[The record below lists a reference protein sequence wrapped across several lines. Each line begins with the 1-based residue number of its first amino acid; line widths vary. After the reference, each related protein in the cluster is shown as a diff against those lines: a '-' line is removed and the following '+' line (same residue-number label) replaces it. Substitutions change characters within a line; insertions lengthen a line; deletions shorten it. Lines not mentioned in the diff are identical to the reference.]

1 MTKDE
6 LLKGIIETIDPMD
19 EITLDTEIA
28 ECDDLDSLGLFN
40 IVMYLK
46 SRGISVKLEHLA
58 ACTTVDELLDMV
70 LES

>member
-1 MTKDE
+1 MTKEE
-6 LLKGIIETIDPMD
+6 LLKGIIDTIDPMD

-46 SRGISVKLEHLA
+46 KRIKK
-58 ACTTVDELLDMV
+58 
-70 LES
+70 

>member
-1 MTKDE
+1 
-6 LLKGIIETIDPMD
+6 MD

-46 SRGISVKLEHLA
+46 SKGISVKLEHLA